1 MNREVARFIPL
12 AGLLIG
18 MVIAYAFDPMASFL
32 SLRTLWLPIAGFL
45 VGVGVRI
52 GLQRYYDAR

>member
-1 MNREVARFIPL
+1 MSKDVARFIPL

-18 MVIAYAFDPMASFL
+18 LVIAYAFDPMAMFVSA
-32 SLRTLWLPIAGFL
+32 RTIWLPIAGFAL
-45 VGVGVRI
+45 GVGVRV